1 MDRDLKIQDIAGA
14 AVFGALG
21 LAALAGVI
29 FAGAKHQLVMVCI
42 CAAMVWALVAE
53 IRREERRA
61 KANNSTNQ

>member
-29 FAGAKHQLVMVCI
+29 FAGAKHQLVMVGI
-42 CAAMVWALVAE
+42 CAAMVWAFIAE
-53 IRREERRA
+53 IRREEKRA
-61 KANNSTNQ
+61 KAKNTVNQ